1 MKIKQPALA
10 VALLLQGA
18 FLASTAQA
26 DELPSQCSLS
36 PYAFEQGHDSLKNK
50 AKYTKVRNDDAS
62 MSMAVDCG
70 PGGVLNGLLVTEHG
84 SHVKVNLDGR
94 FFGRLKGNFVLYA
107 ADGEIIGEGELKG
120 RVDGKMMVGGDG
132 RPVLDEHGRITA
144 IDESI
149 DGVWHIEGESFDS
162 GKGAFLL
169 EMDFSDFDP
178 FSGFLRGTIKLDL
191 P

>member
-1 MKIKQPALA
+1 MKIKQPAMA
-10 VALLLQGA
+10 AAALLQAGI
-18 FLASTAQA
+18 LASPALA
-26 DELPSQCSLS
+26 DELPTHCTLS
-36 PYAFEQGHDSLKNK
+36 PYAFEQGQDALKNK
-50 AKYTKVRNDDAS
+50 AKYTKVKNHGAS

-70 PGGVLNGLLVTEHG
+70 DGGVLNGMLVTSHG

-94 FFGRLKGNFVLYA
+94 FFGRLKGNVALYSGSGEVL
-107 ADGEIIGEGELKG
+107 GEGEIKG
-120 RVDGKMMVGGDG
+120 RVDGRMLVDADG
-132 RPVLDEHGRITA
+132 RPLLDGEGRITA

-149 DGVWHIEGESFDS
+149 DGVWHIEGEHFDS

-169 EMDFSDFDP
+169 EMDFGDYDP